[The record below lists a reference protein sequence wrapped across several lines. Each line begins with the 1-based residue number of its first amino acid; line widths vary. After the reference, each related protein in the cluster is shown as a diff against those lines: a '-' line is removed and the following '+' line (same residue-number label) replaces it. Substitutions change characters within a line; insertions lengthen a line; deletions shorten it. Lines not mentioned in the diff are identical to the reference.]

1 MSSFTLV
8 QRKLHPFIM
17 AGELYT
23 KADCQEAEHRL
34 VFQSPNFEIS
44 DVNDF
49 VCGDT
54 IYLRRK

>member
-1 MSSFTLV
+1 MT
-8 QRKLHPFIM
+8 
-17 AGELYT
+17 GELYT

-44 DVNDF
+44 DVYDF

-54 IYLRRK
+54 IYLKRK